1 MEVFFQLYQLNDVK
15 MPLGLVNGFLE
26 KIKIYIFKGQIIKY
40 KIGEYSIE
48 LNKVS
53 PFTLNLLFAALSFYV
68 LPFNT
73 KT

>member
-53 PFTLNLLFAALSFYV
+53 PSTLNLLFAALSFYV

>member
-1 MEVFFQLYQLNDVK
+1 

-26 KIKIYIFKGQIIKY
+26 KIKIDIFKGQIIKY

-53 PFTLNLLFAALSFYV
+53 PSTLNLLFAALSFYV

>member
-1 MEVFFQLYQLNDVK
+1 MEVFFPLYQLNDAK

-53 PFTLNLLFAALSFYV
+53 PSTLNLLFAALSFYV